1 MKSIRGDFRGSK
13 GISLFAF
20 QDVIMSVTGVVI
32 VIALILAL
40 QIDKVRVPGSPLDP
54 SDLSTDEG
62 SRLHS
67 PQDLRELELQVSEL
81 SERMRQLLV
90 TNRKEESKNEINA
103 DIKDLESRI
112 KRLVTL
118 KSSKTDESVESTLNS
133 SEHLLEIAKIKKLK
147 TNLEDD
153 LKKLNQKISENS
165 ELGKDMRNIE
175 IKLKEDASAVTEARL
190 KENDLVLIPEL
201 NKSTKEPIIV
211 DVRDNGLVISRLD
224 SGTVTGLVKIHN
236 FSSCCRK
243 LKPSEHY
250 FVFFFRPSG
259 TRHFDELCKV
269 AKEARFEIGY
279 DAIEERANLKMGDK

>member
-175 IKLKEDASAVTEARL
+175 IKLKEDASAVTEARS

-201 NKSTKEPIIV
+201 NNSTKEPIIV
-211 DVRDNGLVISRLD
+211 DVRGNGLVISRLD
-224 SGTVTGLVKIHN
+224 SGTVSGLIKIHD

-243 LKPSEHY
+243 LKPREHY